1 MNNSANKKLDQ
12 IIELME
18 SDDSVD
24 APMESITWAKNL
36 YRTRQKKPF
45 LIKRFVASLQMD
57 IPAGKP
63 AFGERSRSAGSSRQM
78 LFNAG
83 EHAIELRISS
93 ESSHVSMNGQVLG
106 DGFAGAEFAVS
117 SGALQ
122 RTMTLG
128 RMSEFEMLDLPKG
141 FYTLT
146 IRSQEKEIVI
156 ENVDI

>member
-1 MNNSANKKLDQ
+1 MNNSTNEKLDQ
-12 IIELME
+12 IIELMQ

-24 APMESITWAKNL
+24 APVDSIKWAKNL
-36 YRTRQKKPF
+36 YRTRRTEPS
-45 LIKRFVASLQMD
+45 LIKRFVASLQVD
-57 IPAGKP
+57 LPPGKP
-63 AFGERSRSAGSSRQM
+63 AFGERSGLATSSRQM

-93 ESSHVSMNGQVLG
+93 ESAHVSMNGQVLG
-106 DGFAGAEFAVS
+106 DGFAGAEFALS
-117 SGALQ
+117 SGSLR

-128 RMSEFEMLDLPKG
+128 QMSEFEVSDLPKG